1 MRRAIVGLG
10 AAAAV
15 VGLSVVAQAAT
26 KTTTFT
32 VSLTITAD
40 CTVSAANLT
49 FPSSGVLSAN
59 VDQTSNV
66 SVTCTNTTPY
76 NVGLDKGVN
85 GANVTSR
92 LLNAGGAENVSYALY
107 RDAGRS
113 QNWGETIGTDT
124 VSDTGNGSAKTHTVY
139 GRVPTQTSP
148 SPGTYTDTITVTVT
162 F

>member
-1 MRRAIVGLG
+1 VGLG
-10 AAAAV
+10 AATAV

-49 FPSSGVLSAN
+49 FPSTGVIASN
-59 VDQTSNV
+59 VDQSSNI

-76 NVGLDKGVN
+76 NVGLDKGLN
-85 GANVTSR
+85 GSNVTAR
-92 LLNAGGAENVSYALY
+92 LLNAGAAENVSYALY
-107 RDAGRS
+107 RDSNRTL
-113 QNWGETIGTDT
+113 NWGETIGTDT

-139 GRVPTQTSP
+139 GRVPAQTSP
-148 SPGTYTDTITVTVT
+148 SPATYTDTITVTVT